1 MCGEITLARGL
12 LLSAFYGILLVFEI
26 HVQNDF
32 YSIKHIYWP
41 VMKLIIFPFCSG
53 KAMISE
59 HHQKRSLIL
68 VLRNESVE

>member
-41 VMKLIIFPFCSG
+41 VM
-53 KAMISE
+53 
-59 HHQKRSLIL
+59 
-68 VLRNESVE
+68 